1 MNVLHCP
8 SWLQR
13 VRTVEVALFK
23 LFFMK
28 ALFVWLLHLRCE
40 LRGQKGPVRQ
50 TVVTKTPGLFYLP
63 TFLQRG
69 LHVCVRLIINVNI
82 GAIFRLERINALLTL
97 VCIGTRGR
105 HLLINT
111 IIPVVLFQAT
121 LVADHRKTR
130 VLVILVRSAVTKEEA
145 LLVSTT
151 ASYPVTRPQDLE
163 IKTALPIDN
172 SFRYVSNYIEVWGF

>member
-63 TFLQRG
+63 AFLQRG

-97 VCIGTRGR
+97 VCIGTRGGELTEQHYYTSSIVPGDASGWSPEDSSPGDPREVRRDQGGGPPRLHHRQLSR
-105 HLLINT
+105 H
-111 IIPVVLFQAT
+111 QA
-121 LVADHRKTR
+121 AGPRDQD
-130 VLVILVRSAVTKEEA
+130 SA
-145 LLVSTT
+145 
-151 ASYPVTRPQDLE
+151 
-163 IKTALPIDN
+163 
-172 SFRYVSNYIEVWGF
+172 SNR